1 MKHVGHTRLA
11 VANVAAGIALAIS
24 VAASPLRAASL
35 YYTGSA
41 LFGTGTYGLADRT
54 SGGSLTNGLMLYA
67 RPLRISANV
76 PAIGQSTPMISTTGT
91 GFVPSG
97 GSGSGSGPDGSD
109 AAETSYE
116 SVYGIGDPVVRAD
129 LEALRMR
136 GRLPAVQIFGQ
147 TKIPLADPAD
157 GLGTGEWDFAAGLS
171 LAEGAG
177 RFLILIESAYWML
190 GDTPDTDFENPVSL
204 NVNVGRAFAG
214 GKLMASAIYAACTE
228 IVSGAEPPQQAGVGL
243 NYFTSSGRAIGG
255 TAMFGLSEST
265 SDVSVS
271 LGWTVPLR

>member
-1 MKHVGHTRLA
+1 MKRVVDMALA
-11 VANVAAGIALAIS
+11 SAKWAAGIALAIS
-24 VAASPLRAASL
+24 AAALPLRAAQL

-41 LFGTGTYGLADRT
+41 FFGTGTYGLVERT
-54 SGGSLTNGLMLYA
+54 TGGSISNGLSLYA
-67 RPLRISANV
+67 RPFRISANI
-76 PAIGQSTPMISTTGT
+76 PAIGQSTPMVSTTGT
-91 GFVPSG
+91 GIVPSG
-97 GSGSGSGPDGSD
+97 SSTGSGRGGAD
-109 AAETSYE
+109 ATETSYS
-116 SVYGIGDPVVRAD
+116 SVYGVGDPVVRAD

-136 GRLPAVQIFGQ
+136 EHFPAVQIFGQ

-171 LAEGAG
+171 LAKSAG
-177 RFLILIESAYWML
+177 RFLVLIESAYWML
-190 GDTPDTDFENPVSL
+190 GDPPDTEFENPISL
-204 NVNVGRAFAG
+204 NVNIGRSFAG

-228 IVSGAEPPQQAGVGL
+228 IVAGAEPPQQIGAGL

-271 LGWTVPLR
+271 LGWTIPLN